1 MKIQEVVKGKY
12 LSNSA
17 YIISKFIIIKKKQ
30 KNKTK
35 IVVVVGKF
43 TSLNNKNLQDM
54 LPWF

>member
-17 YIISKFIIIKKKQ
+17 SIIRKFIINKLKKKKKK

-35 IVVVVGKF
+35 Q
-43 TSLNNKNLQDM
+43 N
-54 LPWF
+54 

>member
-17 YIISKFIIIKKKQ
+17 YIISKFIIIKKK
-30 KNKTK
+30 NKTK

>member
-17 YIISKFIIIKKKQ
+17 SIIRKFIINKFFLKKK

-35 IVVVVGKF
+35 LVAVVGKF
-43 TSLNNKNLQDM
+43 TSLNN
-54 LPWF
+54 